1 MAGKDTDITVVAT
14 NRAARRDFEI
24 LDVYEAGI
32 VLRGSEV
39 KSLRESKVQLND
51 CYGRI
56 DDGEAWLLG
65 LHIAPYSKSTS
76 EAFGHETDRHR
87 KLLLHRSEIDR
98 IRPRLDQERLTLVP
112 LRLYFQGGRA
122 KVELAV
128 ARGKKSID
136 RRQEIARRDAD
147 LDARREMAKANRRG

>member
-1 MAGKDTDITVVAT
+1 MAPKDPDIVVVAT
-14 NRAARRDFEI
+14 NRVARRDFEI
-24 LDVYEAGI
+24 LDVYEAGL
-32 VLRGSEV
+32 VLKGSEV

-76 EAFGHETDRHR
+76 EAFGHEPDRHR

-112 LRLYFQGGRA
+112 LRLYFHKGRA

>member
-1 MAGKDTDITVVAT
+1 MAGKEPDVTVVAT

-32 VLRGSEV
+32 VLKGSEV
-39 KSLRESKVQLND
+39 KSLRESKVQLSD
-51 CYGRI
+51 CYARI

-65 LHIAPYSKSTS
+65 LHIAPYSKSTA

-112 LRLYFQGGRA
+112 LRLYFRNGRA

-128 ARGKKSID
+128 ARGKKTVD
-136 RRQEIARRDAD
+136 RREAIARRDAD
-147 LDARREMAKANRRG
+147 LDARREMARANRRG